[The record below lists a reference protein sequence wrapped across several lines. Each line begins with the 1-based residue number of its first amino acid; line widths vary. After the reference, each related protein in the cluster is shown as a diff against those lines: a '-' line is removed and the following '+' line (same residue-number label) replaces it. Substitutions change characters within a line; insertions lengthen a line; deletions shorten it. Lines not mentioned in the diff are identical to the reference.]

1 MNGLK
6 HFFVVPKKFGIF
18 LLTYHNENQNY
29 KNKCT
34 ERKYL
39 KMWKNQFLKVKNS
52 LLELEK
58 DFIEL
63 KDRESKDVKIKR
75 EIKGLFFKP
84 IIVTIDD
91 MDKFEKKE
99 MKKKIP
105 VKKTWYD
112 WLNNYIPKPIRKNVN
127 GFNDKIVSYFKANTP
142 KQTLYGRVKKL
153 NKPRKQI
160 IKKPFISEENKE
172 KIKDRII
179 GDILK
184 FF

>member
-63 KDRESKDVKIKR
+63 KDIKLKDREVKIKR
-75 EIKGLFFKP
+75 EIKGLFFKS
-84 IIVTIDD
+84 IIV
-91 MDKFEKKE
+91 
-99 MKKKIP
+99 P
-105 VKKTWYD
+105 VIWC
-112 WLNNYIPKPIRKNVN
+112 
-127 GFNDKIVSYFKANTP
+127 G
-142 KQTLYGRVKKL
+142 
-153 NKPRKQI
+153 
-160 IKKPFISEENKE
+160 
-172 KIKDRII
+172 
-179 GDILK
+179 
-184 FF
+184 